1 MKIYKNGDYIIMLDG
16 KKRNK
21 SQITG
26 EKAVNI
32 LKDLFPEEWV
42 VREYTPDYGID
53 LSVEIFEEYK
63 SGYITTG
70 EHIYFQVKGTEELQ
84 RGKYKV
90 YERKNVEKTYENSS
104 NYKEI
109 EVVKFNIETSL
120 LSTVER
126 MGSAV
131 PVLLTIVDI
140 IEKNVY
146 YVCLNDYIEK
156 VIVPINPNYS
166 SQKSIT
172 LNIPVNNVIKNAEDV
187 FPINWYSKRAKL
199 FALFNKV
206 NYQNSQLKYIF
217 DEDLSKYIL
226 HFANII
232 RRLDAWSASKYFYAL
247 KSVEIE
253 LDYFLDNGITKMAE
267 DILNSMKKNGKNIYE
282 KCWEYHNSY
291 ENLSL
296 SEIENAIGLR
306 VLWDNICNCANIFE
320 YVSKEWFLPTH
331 LALIIEGKL
340 D

>member
-1 MKIYKNGDYIIMLDG
+1 MLNG
-16 KKRNK
+16 KKRSK
-21 SQITG
+21 SQIIG

-42 VREYTPDYGID
+42 AREYTPDYGID
-53 LSVEIFEEYK
+53 LSVEIFEQYK

-90 YERKNVEKTYENSS
+90 YERKNVEKTYENTSD
-104 NYKEI
+104 YKEI

-156 VIVPINPNYS
+156 VIVPVNPNYS
-166 SQKSIT
+166 SQKSLTI
-172 LNIPVNNVIKNAEDV
+172 NIPVNNVIKSTKDV
-187 FPINWYSKRAKL
+187 IPINWYAKRAKL

-206 NYQNSQLKYIF
+206 NYQNSELKYII
-217 DEDLSKYIL
+217 DEDLEKYIL
-226 HFANII
+226 HFANVI

-247 KSVEIE
+247 KVVEDE
-253 LDYFLDNGITKMAE
+253 LDYFLKNGITKMTQNT
-267 DILNSMKKNGKNIYE
+267 LNVMKE
-282 KCWEYHNSY
+282 KGYDLDEECWESDNSY
-291 ENLSL
+291 RDLSL
-296 SEIENAIGLR
+296 TEVKKVMGIRS
-306 VLWDNICNCANIFE
+306 LWDSICNCGYMFE
-320 YVSKEWFLPTH
+320 DVSKEWFLPTH
-331 LALIIEGKL
+331 LALIIG
-340 D
+340 DNVD

>member
-1 MKIYKNGDYIIMLDG
+1 MQIYKNGDYIIMLNG
-16 KKRNK
+16 KKRSK
-21 SQITG
+21 SQIIG

-42 VREYTPDYGID
+42 IREYTPDYGID

-156 VIVPINPNYS
+156 VIVPVNPNYS

-172 LNIPVNNVIKNAEDV
+172 INIPVNNVIKNTEDV
-187 FPINWYSKRAKL
+187 IPINWYAKRAKL
-199 FALFNKV
+199 FSLFNKV
-206 NYQNSQLKYIF
+206 NYQNSELKYIF

-253 LDYFLDNGITKMAE
+253 LDYFLENGITKMAE
-267 DILNSMKKNGKNIYE
+267 KEVARKIEEGGDVDE
-282 KCWEYHNSY
+282 KCWETGNCCG
-291 ENLSL
+291 ELSFRDAQNA
-296 SEIENAIGLR
+296 NAIR
-306 VLWDNICNCANIFE
+306 ILWSNICNCGEIFE
-320 YVSKEWFLPTH
+320 DVSKEWFLPTH
-331 LALIIEGKL
+331 LSLMIQDEL